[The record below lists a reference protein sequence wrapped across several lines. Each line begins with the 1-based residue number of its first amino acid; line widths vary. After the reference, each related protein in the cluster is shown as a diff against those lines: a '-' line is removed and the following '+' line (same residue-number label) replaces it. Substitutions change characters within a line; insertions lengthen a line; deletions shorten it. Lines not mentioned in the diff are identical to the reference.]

1 MIMPHEV
8 VSREEWLEARKALLV
23 QEKEHTR
30 ARDRLNEARRALP
43 WEPVTKEYIFDTP
56 SGPKSLKEL
65 FGDCSQ
71 LIVYHFMLAP
81 DWEEGCVG
89 CSFLAD
95 HLDGAIVHLKQGD
108 AAFVAVSRAPL
119 DKVEAYKKRMGWKFP
134 WVSAS
139 GSDFNYDYQ
148 ASFRDEDIASGTINY
163 NYTEMPAMGDLKD
176 LHGTSVFAKGEDGR
190 IYHTY
195 STYARGAEQ
204 TLTTLML
211 LDLVPKG
218 RNEEGTMNWVRRH
231 DQYEDAPKP
240 ATCCH

>member
-1 MIMPHEV
+1 MQNAV
-8 VSREEWLEARKALLV
+8 VSKEEWWEARRELLAK
-23 QEKEHTR
+23 EKELTR

-43 WEPVTKEYIFDTP
+43 WEPVTKEYLFDGP
-56 SGPKSLKEL
+56 SGPQSLADL
-65 FGDCSQ
+65 FGNCSQ

-89 CSFLAD
+89 CSFFAD
-95 HLDGAIVHLKQGD
+95 HLDGAIIHLKNAD

-119 DKVEAYKKRMGWKFP
+119 EKIEAYRKRMGWKFP
-134 WVSAS
+134 WVSS
-139 GSDFNYDYQ
+139 DGSDFNYDYQ
-148 ASFRDEDIASGTINY
+148 ASFTDEDVAAGTITY
-163 NYTEMPAMGDLKD
+163 NYTSMPAIGDLKD

-231 DQYEDAPKP
+231 DQYEDAPK
-240 ATCCH
+240 AASCCH

>member
-1 MIMPHEV
+1 MIMPHAV

-108 AAFVAVSRAPL
+108 AAFVAASRAPL
-119 DKVEAYKKRMGWKFP
+119 DKIEAYKKRMGWKFP

-190 IYHTY
+190 VYHTY

>member
-1 MIMPHEV
+1 MQNAV
-8 VSREEWLEARKALLV
+8 VSKEKWLEARRALLA
-23 QEKEHTR
+23 QEKELTR

-43 WEPVTKEYIFDTP
+43 WELVSKDYSFDTP
-56 SGPKSLKEL
+56 EGRKSLEDL
-65 FGDCSQ
+65 FGASSQ

-89 CSFLAD
+89 CSFFAD
-95 HLDGAIVHLKQGD
+95 HVDGAIIHLQHGD

-119 DKVEAYKKRMGWKFP
+119 AKVEAYRKRMGWKFP
-134 WVSAS
+134 WVSAE

-148 ASFRDEDIASGTINY
+148 ASFSDDDVASGTITY
-163 NYTEMPAMGDLKD
+163 NYTDMPAMGELKD
-176 LHGTSVFAKGEDGR
+176 LHGISVFAKGDDGQ

-218 RNEEGTMNWVRRH
+218 RNEEGTMDWVRRH
-231 DQYEDAPKP
+231 DQYEDAPK
-240 ATCCH
+240 AASCCH

>member
-1 MIMPHEV
+1 MPHAV

-108 AAFVAVSRAPL
+108 AAFVAASRAPL
-119 DKVEAYKKRMGWKFP
+119 DKIEAYKKRMGWKFP

-240 ATCCH
+240 ASCCH

>member
-1 MIMPHEV
+1 MPHAV

-23 QEKEHTR
+23 KEKELTR

-56 SGPKSLKEL
+56 SGPKSLGEL
-65 FGDCSQ
+65 FGNRSQ

-89 CSFLAD
+89 CSFFAD
-95 HLDGAIVHLKQGD
+95 HVDGAMAHLEAGD
-108 AAFVAVSRAPL
+108 AAFVAASRAPL
-119 DKVEAYKKRMGWKFP
+119 DKIEAYKARMGWKFP
-134 WVSAS
+134 WVSAD

-148 ASFRDEDIASGTINY
+148 ASFRDEDVASGTIHY
-163 NYTEMPAMGDLKD
+163 NYTDMPAMGDLKD
-176 LHGTSVFAKGEDGR
+176 LHGTSVFAKGEDGT

-231 DQYEDAPKP
+231 DQYEDAPK
-240 ATCCH
+240 AASCCH

>member
-1 MIMPHEV
+1 MPHAV
-8 VSREEWLEARKALLV
+8 VSREEWLEARKVLLV
-23 QEKEHTR
+23 KEKELTR

-43 WEPVTKEYIFDTP
+43 WEPVTKEYIFNTP
-56 SGPKSLKEL
+56 SGPKSLGEL
-65 FGDCSQ
+65 FGNRSQ

-89 CSFLAD
+89 CSFFAD
-95 HLDGAIVHLKQGD
+95 HVDGAMAHLEAGD
-108 AAFVAVSRAPL
+108 AAFVAASRAAL
-119 DKVEAYKKRMGWKFP
+119 DKIEAYKARMGWKFP
-134 WVSAS
+134 WVSAD
-139 GSDFNYDYQ
+139 GNDFNYDYQ
-148 ASFRDEDIASGTINY
+148 ASFRDEDVASGTIHY
-163 NYTEMPAMGDLKD
+163 NYTDMPAMGDLKD
-176 LHGTSVFAKGEDGR
+176 LHGTSVFAKGEDGQ

-231 DQYEDAPKP
+231 DQYEDAPK
-240 ATCCH
+240 AASCCH

>member
-1 MIMPHEV
+1 MPHAV

-81 DWEEGCVG
+81 NWEEGCVG

-108 AAFVAVSRAPL
+108 AAFVAASRAPL
-119 DKVEAYKKRMGWKFP
+119 DKIEAYKKRMGWKFP

-139 GSDFNYDYQ
+139 DSDFNYDYQ

>member
-1 MIMPHEV
+1 MSHPV
-8 VSREEWLEARKALLV
+8 VSKEEWLAARRDLLV
-23 QEKEHTR
+23 KEKELTR

-43 WEPVTKEYIFDTP
+43 WEEVTKDYIFEAP
-56 SGPKSLKEL
+56 SGPRSLKEL

-89 CSFLAD
+89 CSFFAD
-95 HLDGAIVHLKQGD
+95 HVDGALVHLRHGD
-108 AAFVAVSRAPL
+108 AGFVAVSRAPL
-119 DKVEAYKKRMGWKFP
+119 EKIEGYKNRMGWKFP
-134 WVSAS
+134 WVSAE

-148 ASFRDEDIASGTINY
+148 ASFRDEDMEKGEITY
-163 NYTEMPAMGDLKD
+163 NYRDMAPFGDLKD
-176 LHGTSVFAKGEDGR
+176 LHGISVFAKGEDGK

-204 TLTTLML
+204 TLGTLML

-218 RNEEGTMNWVRRH
+218 RNEDEVMDWVRRH
-231 DQYEDAPKP
+231 DQYEDAPK
-240 ATCCH
+240 AASCCH